1 MTCYNKAF
9 LMKKLCVI
17 SILSLFSVFPL
28 YAESPYKELQVFL
41 RKHINFSEADLVAMQ
56 KGEVVSKILKT
67 SNHSEVAAFGVVRI
81 NVNGELFVDRFR
93 DIVKFKKSE
102 SVVEIGKFSDSP
114 KLEDLK
120 GLSFD
125 TKDLE
130 DIKKCVLGN
139 CNVKLPVG
147 LMERLR
153 KNINWSA
160 PDYKEKANSIVQQA
174 FLDYVKS
181 YLATGNNAL
190 VEYHDKK
197 KIIRLEDEFRSLL
210 KQSPYLFEYVPEF
223 QEYLDKFPNSQLPNV
238 ENFMY
243 WSVEKFGLKPVVSI
257 THVAIYKKKQ
267 GTKTYIL
274 IASKQIYASHY
285 FDASLGLTG
294 VMNEAETTSK
304 PISYL
309 MYLNRSRTDT
319 LKGMFSGIKRSL
331 IGGRVL
337 EGLEKSLQLNKQKL
351 ENTKTF

>member
-1 MTCYNKAF
+1 
-9 LMKKLCVI
+9 MKHHKSVI
-17 SILSLFSVFPL
+17 IKKICILSLVVLFFSFPL
-28 YAESPYKELQVFL
+28 YAVNPYKELQLFL
-41 RKHINFSEADLVAMQ
+41 RKHINFSDTDLAAMER
-56 KGEVVSKILKT
+56 GEVVSKILKT
-67 SNHSEVAAFGVVRI
+67 SDRTEVAAFGVVRI
-81 NVNGELFVDRFR
+81 NSGGEVFVDRFR
-93 DIVKFKKSE
+93 DIVNFKKSD
-102 SVVEIGKFSDSP
+102 SVLQIGKFSDSP

-125 TKDLE
+125 AKDLE

-139 CNVKLPVG
+139 CNVKLPIG

-238 ENFMY
+238 ENFIY
-243 WSVEKFGLKPVVSI
+243 WSIEKFGLKPVVSI

-267 GTKTYIL
+267 GNKTYIL

-294 VMNEAETTSK
+294 IMNEAETTSK

-337 EGLEKSLQLNKQKL
+337 EGLEKSLHLNKQKL